1 MNKNIEVINENLWA
15 VDFEYIK
22 QGWMKGLSFNEHHS
36 SDYYGFTQDGKIVLN
51 KNQSNYKEY
60 LKMLNIIMKFKD
72 DQLGTEKGF
81 LLFVRI
87 FVPKADN
94 LSDDVFKKFIQTA
107 QLEQVQ
113 ELFNA
118 LSNLERIRRTI
129 YAEYIKGIKKPTCI
143 DKIKKI
149 FKRKGV
155 KK

>member
-22 QGWMKGLSFNEHHS
+22 QGWIKGLSFS
-36 SDYYGFTQDGKIVLN
+36 VPKPSDSACITNDGKLILN
-51 KNQSNYKEY
+51 KQHALYKDIY
-60 LKMLNIIMKFKD
+60 KLIKIIMKFRD
-72 DQLGTEKGF
+72 EQLGTEEGYHFFIK
-81 LLFVRI
+81 I
-87 FVPKADN
+87 FVPKAEDLN
-94 LSDDVFKKFIQTA
+94 EQAFEKFIQTA